1 MVAIQKHPIDLHT
14 VLRDICTDATGGIDL
29 FVGTVRNHAGG
40 KPVER
45 LEYTAYQPMAMEI
58 MEQIESELRAR
69 WPVHNVMI
77 IHRIG
82 TLAVGDVA
90 VVTAVAASHRA
101 EAFEACR
108 FAIERVKAD
117 VPIWKKEFG
126 PGDTEG
132 EWKANVHL
140 SAGTRGAREL

>member
-1 MVAIQKHPIDLHT
+1 MVAIQTFKIDVHS
-14 VLRDICTDATGGIDL
+14 VLRELRSDATGGIDL

-40 KPVER
+40 KPVAR
-45 LEYTAYQPMAMEI
+45 LEYTAYRPMAMEI
-58 MEQIESELRAR
+58 LEKIEAEIRAR
-69 WPVHNVMI
+69 WPVHNVI
-77 IHRIG
+77 LIHRVG

-108 FAIERVKAD
+108 YAIERIKAD

-126 PGDTEG
+126 PDDPEG
-132 EWKANVHL
+132 AWKSNVSL
-140 SAGTRGAREL
+140 GEGAGGGGES